1 MNNVDNSNI
10 PRYGVLLTDNVDP
23 QWLRDCSPRYF
34 DEYIKFTV
42 DPVNN
47 QIVVGMQVHRNGKA
61 VLQAEEDDLLGG
73 NIFFDDLHVEYE
85 SGLNELVNERVGTES
100 DDLRIVTNPEI
111 IEQIDNVLKSWVVG
125 L

>member
-1 MNNVDNSNI
+1 MNNVENSNI

-61 VLQAEEDDLLGG
+61 LLKAEEKGFAWWQY
-73 NIFFDDLHVEYE
+73 I
-85 SGLNELVNERVGTES
+85 
-100 DDLRIVTNPEI
+100 LR
-111 IEQIDNVLKSWVVG
+111 
-125 L
+125 